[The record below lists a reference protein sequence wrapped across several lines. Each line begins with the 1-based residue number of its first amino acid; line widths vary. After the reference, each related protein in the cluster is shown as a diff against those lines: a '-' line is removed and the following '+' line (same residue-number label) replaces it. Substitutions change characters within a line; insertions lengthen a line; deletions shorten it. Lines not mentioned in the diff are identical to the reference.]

1 MTAAGQPE
9 FLNVTETARRLGV
22 HPNTVRNW
30 VKQGVLKSQ
39 RVTGSRF
46 NRFLA
51 ADVERL
57 AKTRGQ
63 AASSLQ
69 HERTNVRVGVT
80 GGPEYVDATDLDAW
94 GRRTT
99 SNTEFPRLMRR
110 LMAATPNLTAIQVRA
125 GDGVSLG
132 GWDGLA
138 DSAGSSYLPPGKLGL
153 EFGTGANPKAK
164 ADSDY
169 EKRAQDDDART
180 RVFIFATPRRW
191 AGASAWAA
199 KRAKE
204 QRFAD
209 VIALDADTIEGWLEA
224 SPSVHVW
231 LSELLGRSPAQAQ
244 TLELWWL
251 QFSKTTTP
259 PLVSDLFLAG
269 RDEQRDQ
276 LLSRLAQSPD
286 STLIQADSIADC
298 MAFAHTVLIADLAT
312 EAALPTA
319 VVVTDREVWQ
329 RVVAQPE
336 RSILIPQFAEPDV
349 AIALR
354 NGHHVLLM
362 ADRSTA
368 TRNAGIELPR
378 LDRSRVA
385 ELLQVAGL
393 EFRDSQRLAALAR
406 RSLPAVIRKLS
417 NDPRIT
423 NPPWKQPP
431 FGGTLAVLLLA
442 GRWLAHPGD
451 LQVVDQL
458 IQVPW
463 DAVEGT
469 LRQLEK
475 SSDPPVRLVGD
486 RWAFASPEEA
496 FLLLSGLLTRR
507 DAATWLKVAVE
518 VLLEPDPVRG
528 LPAEERFMA
537 GARGIRRTYSPV
549 LREGLAEAAAL
560 MSALGADAMVEAQTS
575 LADVAKSAVR
585 EILNAATNDV
595 SGRTWRNLADVLPL
609 LAEADPDT
617 FLDTLTDDLAEPDP
631 TVLHMFELN
640 ADNPHAFGTFSS
652 HTHLL
657 WALERLC
664 WSDDYLVA
672 AARILT
678 LLAAHD
684 PGSTSIHGNR
694 PRSSLA
700 AVLCTWVRN
709 TGASPAT
716 RRQAL
721 EAVCRTAPDVGWRLL
736 IDLIPDGHGWVM
748 PPAAPDIRDWRPSR
762 SGVPMSELIEQ
773 LHHIVGLA
781 VQLADGHADRLSKL
795 AEHLNNLPPAD
806 RETVFEALESLSPD
820 ALPADQRLHLWE
832 QLDQLVVRHRS
843 FPTAAW
849 ALPADQLDRLDQA
862 TRRLEPTDDPQRF
875 SYLFSGH
882 IDVADVDPY
891 DFEAREGKLRE
902 QRHEALQAILALPDA
917 MDALKRLAR
926 HVETPIQLAW
936 ALADEPDV
944 SVHQL
949 ATWLDPE
956 DRALYQVAS
965 GWANRKAHLA
975 GGTDWLRDSL
985 QSQELTAAGRRVVIA
1000 NAPAVK
1006 ATWDV
1011 LATTGHPE
1019 DVVLYWD
1026 NAPMHATS
1034 LEDLPEAVRQLVA
1047 HKRAWAAVEL
1057 VGRGIH
1063 IGANAKEE
1071 PQLDV
1076 EVVKLVLNSAIQQPA
1091 SEQELSSTTSY
1102 TIGVLLD
1109 YLARAGVSDQNL
1121 IEYEFAFY
1129 RLVEHHR
1136 GAPALGRAL
1145 ASDPHLFV
1153 ELTSRVYRGK
1163 SEAPR
1168 KLDEQ
1173 ASALVTQT
1181 WWVLNGWNGYPGQ
1194 QSDGSMNGAAMVAW
1208 VQAARLEFSES
1219 DRADIGDEV
1228 IGQTFAHS
1236 PTGADGVWP
1245 AEAVRDMVETIGS
1258 RELENGLIL
1267 GKINSR
1273 GVTSRGVYDGGA
1285 QERALAANFRSGSNA
1300 IKAQW
1305 PRTSRLL
1312 REMAESYERDA
1323 QREDIRAEQY
1333 ADEG

>member
-1 MTAAGQPE
+1 MTVEGQLE
-9 FLNVTETARRLGV
+9 LLNVAETARRLGV

-51 ADVERL
+51 SDVERL
-57 AKTRGQ
+57 ATTRGQ
-63 AASSLQ
+63 AVSSLQ
-69 HERTNVRVGVT
+69 DQRTNVRLGVT
-80 GGPEYVDATDLDAW
+80 GSPEYVDATDLDAW
-94 GRRTT
+94 AHRMT

-110 LMAATPNLTAIQVRA
+110 LMAATPNLTAIQIRA

-138 DSAGSSYLPPGKLGL
+138 DSAGSAYLPPGKLGL
-153 EFGTGANPKAK
+153 EFGTGASPKAK

-180 RVFIFATPRRW
+180 RVFVFATPRRW
-191 AGASAWAA
+191 AGATAWAA
-199 KRAKE
+199 RRRKE

-209 VIALDADTIEGWLEA
+209 VIAVDADTIEGWLEA
-224 SPSVHVW
+224 SPSVHIW
-231 LSELLGRSPAQAQ
+231 LSEHLGRSPMQAQ
-244 TLELWWL
+244 TLDLWWS
-251 QFSKTTTP
+251 QFGKTTTP
-259 PLVSDLFLAG
+259 PLAADLFLAG

-276 LLSRLAQSPD
+276 LLTRLAQSPD
-286 STLIQADSIADC
+286 STLIQADSIADG
-298 MAFAHTVLIADLAT
+298 MSFAYAVLAT
-312 EAALPTA
+312 DRAIDAVLPSA
-319 VVVTDREVWQ
+319 VVVTDSQVWQ

-336 RSILIPQFAEPDV
+336 RSILIPQFAEPDIAV
-349 AIALR
+349 ALR
-354 NGHHVLLM
+354 NGHQVLLM
-362 ADRSTA
+362 ADRGTA

-385 ELLQVAGL
+385 ELLQAAGV

-406 RSLPAVIRKLS
+406 RSLPAMIRKLS
-417 NDPRIT
+417 NDPRIN
-423 NPPWKQPP
+423 NPTWTQPP
-431 FGGTLAVLLLA
+431 FGKTLASLLLA
-442 GRWLAHPGD
+442 GRWIAHPGD
-451 LQVVDQL
+451 LQAIVQL
-458 IQVPW
+458 TQVPW
-463 DAVEGT
+463 DDVEDT
-469 LRQLEK
+469 LRRLEK

-486 RWAFASPEEA
+486 RWAFASPQEA
-496 FLLLSGLLTRR
+496 FLLLRGLLTRR
-507 DAATWLKVAVE
+507 DVATWRKLAVE
-518 VLLEPDPVRG
+518 VLLEPDPVRE

-537 GARGIRRTYSPV
+537 GARGIRRIYSPV

-560 MSALGADAMVEAQTS
+560 MSDLGADDMVGAQTS
-575 LADVAKSAVR
+575 LADVAKSVVR
-585 EILNAATNDV
+585 EVLTSATSDV
-595 SGRTWRNLADVLPL
+595 LGRTWRNLGDVLPL

-617 FLDTLTDDLAEPDP
+617 FLDTLTDDLAGPRP
-631 TVLHMFELN
+631 TVLHMFERN
-640 ADNPHAFGTFSS
+640 ADSPHAFGTFSS

-664 WSDDYLVA
+664 WSDDYLVT
-672 AARILT
+672 AARILA

-684 PGSTSIHGNR
+684 PESTSIHGNR
-694 PRSSLA
+694 PGSSLA

-721 EAVCRTAPDVGWRLL
+721 EVVCRTEPDVGWRLL

-748 PPAAPDIRDWRPSR
+748 PPAAPDVRDWRPPR

-781 VQLADGHADRLSKL
+781 VQLAGGQADRLSKL

-806 RETVFEALESLSPD
+806 RETVLEALERLSPK

-832 QLDQLVVRHRS
+832 QLDRLVARHRS
-843 FPTAAW
+843 FPTAVW

-862 TRRLEPTDDPQRF
+862 TRRLQPTDDPQRF
-875 SYLFSGH
+875 SYLFGGH
-882 IDVADVDPY
+882 IDVAEVDPY
-891 DFEAREGKLRE
+891 DFEARDTKLRE
-902 QRHEALQAILALPDA
+902 LRHGALQAILALPDA
-917 MDALKRLAR
+917 ADALARLAR

-944 SVHQL
+944 SVDQL
-949 ATWLDPE
+949 AAWFDPE
-956 DRALYQVAS
+956 DRALCQVAS
-965 GWANRKAHLA
+965 GWAQRKAHLA

-985 QSQELTAAGRRVVIA
+985 QSPGLTTDGRQAIIA

-1011 LATTGHPE
+1011 LATTGNPD
-1019 DVVLYWD
+1019 DVAYYWG
-1026 NAPMHATS
+1026 NAPMHATN

-1047 HKRAWAAVEL
+1047 HGRAWAAIEL

-1071 PQLDV
+1071 PQVDI
-1076 EVVKLVLNSAIQQPA
+1076 EVVKRVLNDAIQQAA
-1091 SEQELSSTTSY
+1091 SERDLSSMTSY

-1109 YLARAGVSDQNL
+1109 YLERAEVGDQEL
-1121 IEYEFAFY
+1121 TKYEFAYY
-1129 RLVEHHR
+1129 RLIEHHR

-1145 ASDPHLFV
+1145 ASDPHLYV
-1153 ELTSRVYRGK
+1153 ELTGRVYRGK

-1168 KLDEQ
+1168 ELDEQ
-1173 ASALVTQT
+1173 ASALVNQT

-1236 PTGADGVWP
+1236 PVGADGIWP

-1285 QERALAANFRSGSNA
+1285 QERALAGKFRSDSNA
-1300 IKAQW
+1300 TKGQW
-1305 PRTSRLL
+1305 PRISRLL
-1312 REMAESYERDA
+1312 RELAESYERDA
-1323 QREDIRAEQY
+1323 QREDIQAEQY